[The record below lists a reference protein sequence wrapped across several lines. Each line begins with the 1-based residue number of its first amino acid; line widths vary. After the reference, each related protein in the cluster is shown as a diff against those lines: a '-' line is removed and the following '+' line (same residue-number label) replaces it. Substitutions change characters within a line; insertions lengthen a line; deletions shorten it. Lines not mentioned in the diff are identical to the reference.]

1 MEHRGERIETV
12 VTDEDGNEKIE
23 ITWAQPPSISGSFI
37 DTSISVEDELLADA
51 WDEIR
56 AMRDTYLKRVDI
68 HQGVL
73 RYNTLTETQQAELA
87 TYRQA
92 LLDITDEDTP
102 DDAIANMPVKP
113 EWV

>member
-1 MEHRGERIETV
+1 MEHQGTKIETV
-12 VTDEDGNEKIE
+12 VTDEDGNETIE
-23 ITWAQPPSISGSFI
+23 VTYENPPSISGPFT

-113 EWV
+113 DWV

>member
-23 ITWAQPPSISGSFI
+23 ITWAHPPSISGSYYD
-37 DTSISVEDELLADA
+37 DTITDADKLATA
-51 WDEIR
+51 WDEVR
-56 AMRDTYLKRVDI
+56 AIRDTYLKRVDI